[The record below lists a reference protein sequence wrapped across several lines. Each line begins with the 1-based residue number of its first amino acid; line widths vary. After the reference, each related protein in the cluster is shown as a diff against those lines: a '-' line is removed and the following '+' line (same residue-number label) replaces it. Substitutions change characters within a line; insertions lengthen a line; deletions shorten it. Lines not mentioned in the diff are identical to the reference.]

1 MPDELSDRLLV
12 DSMAAVLD
20 LHTVKLD
27 DEAAVADCLLRAG
40 YRGQTIGRF
49 MSRTIQRACELR
61 TLRTTL
67 APAIDCSGEVPPA
80 ANVGTHQQHEGAR

>member
-1 MPDELSDRLLV
+1 MGE
-12 DSMAAVLD
+12 
-20 LHTVKLD
+20 
-27 DEAAVADCLLRAG
+27 
-40 YRGQTIGRF
+40 TIR
-49 MSRTIQRACELR
+49 RACELR